1 MVVQVFIMPVRLQ
14 ARPVVGLAVAVLES
28 YLRLAELRAVQVTLH
43 LHPHRKAIMAVL
55 EPLLGAHLR
64 HQAVVAV
71 QARWEQTHQML
82 IRREVAVTAQHHQFL
97 AHL

>member
-1 MVVQVFIMPVRLQ
+1 MPVRLQ
-14 ARPVVGLAVAVLES
+14 ARPVVGLVAAVLES
-28 YLRLAELRAVQVTLH
+28 YLRLAQLRVVQVTLH

-55 EPLLGAHLR
+55 DRMLGPHLR
-64 HQAVVAV
+64 HQAVAAA

>member
-1 MVVQVFIMPVRLQ
+1 MVQVFIMLVRLQ
-14 ARPVVGLAVAVLES
+14 ARAVVGLAVAVLES
-28 YLRLAELRAVQVTLH
+28 YLRLAQLRVVQVTLH
-43 LHPHRKAIMAVL
+43 LHPHRKAAMAVL
-55 EPLLGAHLR
+55 DRMLGAHLQHR
-64 HQAVVAV
+64 VAAAA